1 MERFLDEAENVSS
14 ASQGGSRLVDR
25 FAVASP
31 GGLRLP
37 QRIGGPVDDAVQQQD
52 ASDDASIT
60 TAPLVSSVAE
70 SLLPLLADS
79 SVILSESVDVSGGDV
94 LATSNFDCDIATLI
108 QPLGGGADDDAFGS
122 HVVSSAI
129 ADGDVLQHS
138 SLLSAVDDSLAI
150 LHSSPSN
157 DCDASAQV
165 SSSYNGLTAVSS
177 DNFVSSSMSGLKRPL
192 DGDSV
197 SLDQKRT
204 RLEDERS
211 TADATISDSSALSV
225 TSSSELFTNGSQS
238 VSAASS
244 DWTFMQS

>member
-1 MERFLDEAENVSS
+1 MERFLDEAEHVSS
-14 ASQGGSRLVDR
+14 ALQGGSRLVDR

-31 GGLRLP
+31 GGSRLP
-37 QRIGGPVDDAVQQQD
+37 QHVGGPVDDAVQQQD
-52 ASDDASIT
+52 TLDDASAA

-79 SVILSESVDVSGGDV
+79 SVILGDSVDVSGGDV

-108 QPLGGGADDDAFGS
+108 QPLGGGADDEAFGS
-122 HVVSSAI
+122 HIVSSAI
-129 ADGDVLQHS
+129 AGGDVLQHS
-138 SLLSAVDDSLAI
+138 SLLGAVGDSLTI

-157 DCDASAQV
+157 GCDANVQV
-165 SSSYNGLTAVSS
+165 SSTYNGLTAVSS
-177 DNFVSSSMSGLKRPL
+177 DNFVSSSTSGLKRPP
-192 DGDSV
+192 DDDSV
-197 SLDQKRT
+197 SLDHKRT

-211 TADATISDSSALSV
+211 TPAATISDSSALSV